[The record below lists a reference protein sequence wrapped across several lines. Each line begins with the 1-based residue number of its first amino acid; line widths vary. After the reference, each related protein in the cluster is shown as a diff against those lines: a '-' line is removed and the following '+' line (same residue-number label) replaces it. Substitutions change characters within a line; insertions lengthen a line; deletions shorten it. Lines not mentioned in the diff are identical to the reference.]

1 MINYFQDLGINK
13 VVYATYFDEEAEV
26 AQHALARIVPYMYE
40 LAEGE
45 WCVQYLGMNEG
56 EKFIHSI
63 DTLDLVTEKFIRS
76 H

>member
-1 MINYFQDLGINK
+1 MIKYFQVLEVNK
-13 VVYATYFDEEAEV
+13 VVYATYFEKKKAC
-26 AQHALARIVPYMYE
+26 HALAQIVPDIHE
-40 LAEGE
+40 HAEGE
-45 WCVQYLGMNEG
+45 FTVQYLGMNEG